1 MPASSKVID
10 LEKLRHSCRECA
22 LQELCLP
29 AAIGGDDLEELDRV
43 VRTRQPFDAGQ
54 HLYNIGD
61 RFHNLYVL
69 REGAAKTWVT
79 GEQGSLQILGFH
91 LPGEILGLDALMEE
105 RHLCTAE
112 VLESSLVCEVPYD
125 SLQHICAR
133 VPGLQRQFMR
143 LISREAFN
151 DHQHLIMMGSR
162 QAMERLAIFLHS
174 FCQRQK
180 RLGLSGECILL
191 PMSRADL
198 ANYLGLVTET
208 VSRLFTRLQD
218 NGIIRVRRRSVDI
231 LDPDYLWRLT
241 EEADEVLSGA
251 SRSACYPQGGRLTKG
266 S

>member
-1 MPASSKVID
+1 MPASSQVIN
-10 LEKLRHSCRECA
+10 LEKLRRSCRECA

-29 AAIGGDDLEELDRV
+29 AAIDGDDLKELDRI
-43 VRTRQPFDAGQ
+43 VRTRQPFEAGQ
-54 HLYNIGD
+54 HLYNAGD
-61 RFHNLYVL
+61 QFSSLYVV
-69 REGAAKTWVT
+69 RAGAVKTWVT

-91 LPGEILGLDALMEE
+91 LPGEILGLDALMDE
-105 RHLCTAE
+105 RHQCTAE
-112 VLESSLVCEVPYD
+112 VLEASLICEVPYD
-125 SLQHICAR
+125 RLEHICAH

-151 DHQHLIMMGSR
+151 DHQHLVMMGSR

-174 FCQRQK
+174 FRRRQE
-180 RLGLSGECILL
+180 RLGLSGERIML

-208 VSRLFTRLQD
+208 VSRLFTRLQN

-241 EEADEVLSGA
+241 EEADEALSRA
-251 SRSACYPQGGRLTKG
+251 SISAL
-266 S
+266 